1 MLIRGKAPR
10 LSFLKNSRKK
20 FSLRIFIL
28 ICLLGCC
35 FTILKISNTKVRT
48 YGYTSSWDFAKTIIT
63 NYFNGMNAQC
73 EKVSIEIKD
82 KDYKLLEKNRARA
95 LERNLIINNIDGE
108 YVPATFQYKGNKIK
122 IKLRLKGHMTD
133 HLQDDKWSF
142 RIKIEDNNSF
152 FGMKKFSIQHPGTRG
167 YIYEWIY
174 HELMKQEDIIAL
186 RYKFINVSVNG
197 RDWGVYAVEENFDK
211 ALIENNNRKKA
222 PILRFNPDLYW
233 VDRYNELLHTK
244 PINEFSSYYSANFE
258 AFDEKNILADSIQQ
272 KYYLKAIALVDGLR
286 SKKLSVEQVFDIDR
300 LARFHAIIDLVGGEH
315 SIDWSDTKY
324 YYNPITEKLEP
335 ISYESFSDFPLRTIA
350 GSYRYVELDSL
361 NESYDEWHTTLFS
374 NPVFFGAYVHQLER
388 ISEPNY
394 LNVFFKSIEKELNNN
409 LAILNKEF
417 PYKKFNRNTYFQNQ
431 LMIKKILSP
440 PQTFHA
446 YFKGKENGL
455 LHLQLGGIESLP
467 SEIKSISIG
476 TVNCKVDK
484 RTIIPSKQKNDF
496 VRYKDVFFIIPDG
509 LKWNDSMKS
518 SIMVNYSVLGA
529 SILKQKLA
537 FLFPHTDEEFVRD
550 DLQYEKGN
558 INEFPSIEVNEQS
571 KTILFKDKKVVIT
584 HDLIIPKGYSVYS
597 TSGLVIDIRTHA
609 KIITHSPFY
618 FKGQEDEAIQI
629 GTSDS
634 TGQGIEFIH
643 SQSSIFENVIFS
655 GFSKIEDKQWERKG
669 AITMYESNVDF
680 KDCSFVNIHAQ
691 SVINFIR
698 SNFKLRFCSF
708 LNIDNSVLKIEYS
721 EGEIINSVF
730 EQCKYNAMDI
740 LQSKL
745 KLNSV
750 SLVDIKNVALF
761 CRGGSQINSNDLK
774 IKNAGI
780 AVVGLNSADLN
791 FNLVSI
797 YNANYGIVAFKN
809 KHGYG
814 SPRITIKN
822 VELKSVKNNYLIETN
837 SSIVVNGGEVKDYK
851 DNVEERVKEYC
862 K

>member
-1 MLIRGKAPR
+1 M
-10 LSFLKNSRKK
+10 NS
-20 FSLRIFIL
+20 
-28 ICLLGCC
+28 
-35 FTILKISNTKVRT
+35 
-48 YGYTSSWDFAKTIIT
+48 
-63 NYFNGMNAQC
+63 QC
-73 EKVSIEIKD
+73 EKISIEIKD
-82 KDYKLLEKNRARA
+82 KDYKLLEENRARA

-108 YVPATFQYKGNKIK
+108 YVPATFEYQGKKIK

-133 HLQDDKWSF
+133 HLQENKWSF

-152 FGMKKFSIQHPGTRG
+152 CGMKKFSIQHPGTRG

-186 RYKFINVSVNG
+186 RYKFIDVSVNG
-197 RDWGVYAVEENFDK
+197 RDWGIYAVEENFDK

-233 VDRYNELLHTK
+233 VDRYNELLHIK

-258 AFDEKNILADSIQQ
+258 AFDEKNVLADSIQK

-286 SKKLSVEQVFDIDR
+286 RKKLSVEQVFDIDR
-300 LARFHAIIDLVGGEH
+300 MARFHAITDLVGGEH

-324 YYNPITEKLEP
+324 YYNPITEKFEP
-335 ISYESFSDFPLRTIA
+335 ISYESFSDFPIRTLS
-350 GSYRYVELDSL
+350 GSCRYVELDSL
-361 NESYDEWHTTLFS
+361 NENYDEWHTALFS
-374 NPVFFGAYVHQLER
+374 NPVFFSAYIRQLER

-394 LNVFFKSIEKELNNN
+394 LSVFFKSIDKELNNN
-409 LAILNKEF
+409 LSILNKEF
-417 PYKKFNRNTYFQNQ
+417 PYKKFNKNTYFRNQ

-440 PQTFHA
+440 PQTFQA

-455 LHLQLGGIESLP
+455 IHLQLGGIESLP
-467 SEIKSISIG
+467 TEIKSISIG
-476 TVNCKVDK
+476 RVNCMVNK
-484 RTIIPSKQKNDF
+484 RTIIPSKPKSDF
-496 VRYKDVFFIIPDG
+496 VKFKDVFFSMPDS

-518 SIMVNYSVLGA
+518 SIMVNYSILGA
-529 SILKQKLA
+529 SVLKQTPA
-537 FLFPHTDEEFVRD
+537 FPYTHTDEEFVRE
-550 DLQYEKGN
+550 DLRDERGN
-558 INEFPSIEVNEQS
+558 MNEFQFLEVDENS

-584 HDLIIPKGYSVYS
+584 RDLIIPKGYSVYS
-597 TSGLVIDIRTHA
+597 TSGLVIDIKNHA

-634 TGQGIEFIH
+634 TGQGIEFIN
-643 SQSSIFENVIFS
+643 SQTSIFENIIFS
-655 GFSKIEDKQWERKG
+655 GFSKIEDRLWERKA
-669 AITMYESNVDF
+669 AITLYESKVDF
-680 KDCSFVNIHAQ
+680 KDCSFVNIHSQ
-691 SVINFIR
+691 NVINFIR
-698 SNFKLRFCSF
+698 ANFKLKFCSF
-708 LNIDNSVLKIEYS
+708 LNIDNTILKIEYS
-721 EGEIINSVF
+721 EGEIMNTVF
-730 EQCKYNAMDI
+730 EKCKFNAIDI

-750 SLVDIKNVALF
+750 SLFDMKNVALF
-761 CRGGSQINSNDLK
+761 CRGGAQVICNDLK
-774 IKNAGI
+774 IVNSEI
-780 AVVGLNSADLN
+780 AIVGLNSSDLN

-797 YNANYGIVAFKN
+797 SNASYGIVAFKN

-814 SPRITIKN
+814 SPRISIKN

-851 DNVEERVKEYC
+851 DNVEERVKEFC